1 MATVTPIIRQSR
13 HGSRIRAFVPSLP
26 QKSDSPIHVD
36 SQTQT
41 GCPLPKTLRI
51 SMSAP
56 VAKHIVVS
64 IIAAILVLSVLS
76 WFPSPEPDDI
86 GGFFVDCVLCW
97 FLFKGK
103 NWARWALIVSM
114 ALGGT
119 MGVIAI
125 TSGQFGIEKFSVLN
139 AMSFAY
145 LALAG
150 LLTFS
155 KTVASYF
162 APSSLGISMGTPV
175 AKHIVVSIIAAILVL
190 SVLSWFPSPE
200 PKDIGR
206 FFVNCVL
213 CWFLF
218 KGKNWARWVLIVS
231 LALGGTMGA
240 IAIASGQFGIEKF
253 IVLYVMSFAYL
264 ASAGLLAFSKTV
276 TSYFAPSSIQVNS

>member
-1 MATVTPIIRQSR
+1 
-13 HGSRIRAFVPSLP
+13 
-26 QKSDSPIHVD
+26 
-36 SQTQT
+36 
-41 GCPLPKTLRI
+41 
-51 SMSAP
+51 MSA
-56 VAKHIVVS
+56 
-64 IIAAILVLSVLS
+64 
-76 WFPSPEPDDI
+76 
-86 GGFFVDCVLCW
+86 
-97 FLFKGK
+97 
-103 NWARWALIVSM
+103 
-114 ALGGT
+114 
-119 MGVIAI
+119 
-125 TSGQFGIEKFSVLN
+125 
-139 AMSFAY
+139 
-145 LALAG
+145 
-150 LLTFS
+150 
-155 KTVASYF
+155 
-162 APSSLGISMGTPV
+162 PV